1 MARLVT
7 VAGLALV
14 VGLLLGIGWTSLQRS
29 AQSPVAR
36 AVHEQQSPVLDTA
49 PTVTEAPSDHR
60 VLTVASS
67 IPTTA
72 IEIGTMAVAT
82 AEKLA
87 RVSDGRLELKLNE
100 PGTLGPTEDLFDKV
114 ANGDVDAVWASANL
128 FAQRDSVFW
137 LFSTVPFGPPAGEYL
152 AWLAYGGGQEL
163 MDASFA
169 RFNIKPVVCT
179 VLPPESGGWFRREI
193 TSVDDLK
200 GLKMRFM
207 GIGARVISQLGVEPV
222 SLSGGDTFYALQSG
236 AIEAAEFSLPAIDL
250 KFGFDKAAGHYYFPG
265 WHQQSSLITLLF
277 NTKVWEGLSEA
288 QRGQVEAVCGDNIRE
303 SMADGEV
310 QQVKALQEIKA
321 KGIAINT
328 FPPAVMQALKAAWDN
343 VVQQENAANPEFKKA
358 WDSYAAFR
366 ESYAAWKDLG
376 YLP

>member
-29 AQSPVAR
+29 AQTPVAR
-36 AVHEQQSPVLDTA
+36 AVHEQQQPVLGTA
-49 PTVTEAPSDHR
+49 PSISEAPSAHR
-60 VLTVASS
+60 TLTVASS

-72 IEIGTMAVAT
+72 LEIGTMAITT
-82 AEKLA
+82 ASKLA
-87 RVSDGRLELKLNE
+87 RISDGRLELKVSE
-100 PGTLGPTEDLFDKV
+100 PGALAPTAALFDKV
-114 ANGDVDAVWASANL
+114 SDGSIDAVWASPHL

-137 LFSTVPFGPPAGEYL
+137 LFSAVPFGPPASEYL

-163 MDASFA
+163 MDESFG

-207 GIGARVISQLGVEPV
+207 GIGARVIAQLGVDTV
-222 SLSGGDTFYALQSG
+222 SLPGGDTFYALQSG

-265 WHQQSSLITLLF
+265 WHQQASLITLLF
-277 NTKVWEGLSEA
+277 NAKVWDSLSDA

-310 QQVKALQEIKA
+310 QQVKALQAIKA
-321 KGIAINT
+321 RGIAIDT
-328 FPPAVMQALKAAWDN
+328 FPPAVLAALKDAWEN
-343 VVQQENAANPEFKKA
+343 VVRQENAANPEFKKA
-358 WDSYAAFR
+358 WESYSAFR
-366 ESYAAWKDLG
+366 QSYAAWKDLG

>member
-29 AQSPVAR
+29 ALSPVAR
-36 AVHEQQSPVLDTA
+36 AVHEQQQPVLDTA

-72 IEIGTMAVAT
+72 IEIGTMAVTT

-100 PGTLGPTEDLFDKV
+100 PGTLFPTSELFDKLS
-114 ANGDVDAVWASANL
+114 NGDVDAVWASTNF

-193 TSVDDLK
+193 TGVDDLK

-207 GIGARVISQLGVEPV
+207 GIGARVIAQLGVDTV
-222 SLSGGDTFYALQSG
+222 ALSGGDTFYALQSG

-265 WHQQSSLITLLF
+265 WHQQASLITLLV
-277 NTKVWEGLSEA
+277 NAKVWESLSDA
-288 QRGQVEAVCGDNIRE
+288 QRGQMEAVCGDNIRE

-310 QQVKALQEIKA
+310 QQVKALQEIRA
-321 KGIAINT
+321 KGIAIST
-328 FPPAVMQALKAAWDN
+328 FPPAVLSALKDAWEN
-343 VVQQENAANPEFKKA
+343 VVREESAANPEFRKA
-358 WDSYAAFR
+358 WESYSSFR